1 MNHNHKFVMST
12 IYEIV
17 TFEETKQ
24 NEISK
29 LREITK
35 C

>member
-1 MNHNHKFVMST
+1 MST

-29 LREITK
+29 LREICK
-35 C
+35 IKKEKIR